1 MAMKKKMKKPVPP
14 LEALKA
20 ELKRE
25 RYKYRYAS
33 VLKSTVYTLIVVAA
47 VAVLVATLW
56 MPVLQTFGDSMT
68 PTLNDGQIVISL
80 KSGEFGTGDVIAF
93 YYNNKIL
100 IKRLIA
106 GPGDWVNI
114 DEEGH
119 VYVNGEELIEP
130 YVDELAFGYCDIQL
144 PYQVP
149 DERYFVIGDHR
160 SVSLDSRSTSV
171 GCVAS
176 EQIVGRIVFRVWPV
190 KEFGPLVREE

>member
-1 MAMKKKMKKPVPP
+1 MSRKKRTAQSLSAKEVQGELNRVRKKH
-14 LEALKA
+14 
-20 ELKRE
+20 RFG
-25 RYKYRYAS
+25 S
-33 VLKSTVYTLIVVAA
+33 VLRSTLYTLIVVAA
-47 VAVLVATLW
+47 IAVLVATLW

-114 DEEGH
+114 DEAGH
-119 VYVNGEELIEP
+119 VYVNGEELQEP
-130 YVDELAFGYCDIQL
+130 YVDELSLGYCDIQL

-149 DERYFVIGDHR
+149 DERYFVMGDHR
-160 SVSLDSRSTSV
+160 SVSMDSRDSSV
-171 GCVAS
+171 GCVAT
-176 EQIVGRIVFRVWPV
+176 EQIVGRIVFRVWPL
-190 KEFGPLVREE
+190 KEFGPLSSD